1 MIKSQLQLIRTFSYF
16 CGMEN
21 LGKKKKTTRI
31 KSDNFLPG
39 EIRTL
44 EVLYNF

>member
-1 MIKSQLQLIRTFSYF
+1 MIKSQMQLIRIFSYF
-16 CGMEN
+16 CDMEN
-21 LGKKKKTTRI
+21 LRKKKNRI

-39 EIRTL
+39 DIRTL

>member
-1 MIKSQLQLIRTFSYF
+1 MIKSQMQLIRIFSYF
-16 CGMEN
+16 CDMEN
-21 LGKKKKTTRI
+21 LRKKNRI

-39 EIRTL
+39 DIRTL

>member
-1 MIKSQLQLIRTFSYF
+1 MIKIQMQLIRTFSYF

-21 LGKKKKTTRI
+21 LRKKKNKTRI